1 MAAKYNDS
9 TIVAWAMR
17 DILKMVTSG
26 QLIVFILFANA
37 TLWIVVTA
45 LLSRMSGWREL
56 AQRYAHKMG
65 TPEESF
71 SFQTASFRWAINY
84 RSCITI
90 GLSPE
95 GLSLSILKPFR
106 MFHPSILIP
115 WSVIRSVDATR
126 YFFYD
131 ATRIQIGQEN
141 GFSFFLIGRSAAAIR
156 HYFKERLQR

>member
-1 MAAKYNDS
+1 
-9 TIVAWAMR
+9 MR
-17 DILKMVTSG
+17 DILNTVTSG
-26 QLIVFILFANA
+26 QFIVVILFANL

-45 LLSRMSGWREL
+45 LLSRLSGWREL
-56 AQRYAHKMG
+56 AQRYPHTG

-71 SFQTASFRWAINY
+71 SFQTVSFRWAINY
-84 RSCITI
+84 RNCVTI
-90 GLSPE
+90 GLAPE

-115 WSVIRSVDATR
+115 WSVIRSADATR

-131 ATRIQIGQEN
+131 ATRIQIGHEN
-141 GFSFFLIGRSAAAIR
+141 GFSFFLVGRSASAIR